1 MHLQKPAAE
10 KTLRSASNNKYN
22 AVRIDKDSTLA
33 DKTSVLK
40 ELVKDVEKLTRKNQS
55 VTIIVVSD

>member
-1 MHLQKPAAE
+1 MHLQKSAAE
-10 KTLRSASNNKYN
+10 KTLRSASNNKDN

-33 DKTSVLK
+33 DKTVALK